1 MWLKCGAHP
10 NVGTGSLLALAGQRA
25 VNVDEGAGEEEVMRT
40 TMRYFKGS
48 RGMRKG
54 SCPEVCDQLSAEVM
68 TR

>member
-1 MWLKCGAHP
+1 MWGLAPRWP
-10 NVGTGSLLALAGQRA
+10 NWTGTQMWTGQ
-25 VNVDEGAGEEEVMRT
+25 GEEVMRT
-40 TMRYFKGS
+40 RMRYFGS